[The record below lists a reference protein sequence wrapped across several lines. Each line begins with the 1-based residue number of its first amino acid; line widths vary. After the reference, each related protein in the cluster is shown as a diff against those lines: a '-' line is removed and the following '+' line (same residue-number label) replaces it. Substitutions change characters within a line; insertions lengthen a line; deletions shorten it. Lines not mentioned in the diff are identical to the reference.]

1 MKTRRLFF
9 LAVILLS
16 AQFVF
21 GCSMFDTNDALP
33 EGRNVKTVTFP
44 VRHLKYTDIE
54 CRQEYENVELSG
66 TITNSSPYELTDVG
80 ADIIIFFAEA
90 EVPRKITGLRKY
102 PSTPPPD
109 PTGNV
114 RKVSVA
120 ATPSVLL
127 PSDTATFKMNAE
139 VEEAVARIE
148 VHGVWTQ
155 SD

>member
-9 LAVILLS
+9 LVATLLS
-16 AQFVF
+16 AQLVF
-21 GCSMFDTNDALP
+21 GCSMFDKNDALP

-44 VRHLKYTDIE
+44 VRHLKYADIK

-80 ADIIIFFAEA
+80 ANIIIFFAEN
-90 EVPRKITGLRKY
+90 EVPHKITGLAPLTSPF
-102 PSTPPPD
+102 PSGS
-109 PTGNV
+109 TGKV
-114 RKVSVA
+114 RKISVP

-139 VEEAVARIE
+139 VEEPVARIE
-148 VHGVWTQ
+148 IHGVWIQ